1 MTNLADKPAI
11 SVSLASLIL
20 APENARFHVSTD
32 DDSDIPDMAN
42 SLAADSSG
50 QILPMFVRDALIG
63 EPAGVYVLDGRR
75 RLAAFNMLLAQGRI
89 DAEHPVA
96 AILCETEAEIMAAS
110 VITNSQRSEQLSQA
124 DMLIAINRQ
133 TAAGRS
139 LDTIA
144 RILCVDVKEVAR
156 QSKLGGL
163 DIRFLQGFKTN
174 KVQLSTLK
182 RLSAITDV
190 DAVNALAQQL
200 QAHGYLYNHHLDRY
214 LAARES
220 IESPVFGYVAV
231 DEYRAKG
238 GRVEEDL
245 FETVGDAILD
255 PKVLYDLF
263 EGKFK
268 KTLKPM
274 RSAGVEVVFL
284 AELKGDL
291 TLPDRIELPY
301 THDSVASELDL
312 ERVDEKIE
320 AAMIASAE
328 AIEAGDAAEAVS
340 KAGEVLKLRFDRAKL
355 EVAPMELSAVHFGLN
370 DEGQFEHVAFIR
382 ETDYAAY
389 QAELEAAR
397 NRDEGDQSASGEGED
412 GDRTGTD
419 EASGVT
425 ASPTPAPII
434 KKPADDIEVE
444 TEGLSAAVHN
454 RLSIMAG
461 MGLARTLSTDP
472 MVALDITVS
481 TLLAQAG
488 DYFHTSLDNFVV
500 QLRVGTS
507 IPRNGDPVFL
517 KPIADPLKSVV
528 QAWSD
533 SGKHVF
539 TFVQELPMHEKLE
552 VLALIV
558 ALQVSTSEFST
569 GNIRKK
575 ARLEAALLT
584 EALGHDMSSF
594 WTGDVGFYSQF
605 TKSQLF
611 DFLRQMETDPDD
623 FAGVKKDRLVR
634 EVTELAA
641 ERRFVPPHLKF
652 RRTAEAEP
660 VLEEVDAAETISEA
674 EVEPPLVGDPAGE
687 AQLEDL
693 AA

>member
-11 SVSLASLIL
+11 SVSLASLVL

-328 AIEAGDAAEAVS
+328 ALEAGDAAEAVS

-370 DEGQFEHVAFIR
+370 DEGQFEHVAFVR

-412 GDRTGTD
+412 SDRTATD

-507 IPRNGDPVFL
+507 MPRNGDPVFL

-623 FAGVKKDRLVR
+623 FAGVKKGRLVR

-652 RRTAEAEP
+652 RRAAEAEP
-660 VLEEVDAAETISEA
+660 VLEEVDAVETISEA